1 MNTVIESLENGDEK
15 DRMKFE
21 FQQSKQ
27 KIEAWKAHI
36 LRSINQDQARLDILQ
51 NLSPGSA
58 LLVLDWAMKFLP
70 RKFREAQSDWFGKR
84 VISWHITVAM
94 RRNEEG
100 NMEMVTFVP
109 IFEKCSQVSAT
120 VLAIIDDVCHQM
132 KSIAPEITT
141 LFLRQDNAGCYHSS
155 EVLLSVYQIA
165 TKHNIKITM
174 DFSDP
179 QGGKGSCDRK
189 VATFKHKIKI
199 HLNEGHDIETPEQMV
214 AAIDAKGGA
223 PGLRVRLCGQQSDEV
238 PFLAK

>member
-84 VISWHITVAM
+84 GISWHITVAM

-100 NMEMVTFVP
+100 NMEMVTFVH

-179 QGGKGSCDRK
+179 QGRKGSCDRK

-199 HLNEGHDIETPEQMV
+199 HLNEGHDMT
-214 AAIDAKGGA
+214 DGGSHRCKRWCTWVTSKVVW
-223 PGLRVRLCGQQSDEV
+223 PT
-238 PFLAK
+238 K

>member
-84 VISWHITVAM
+84 GISWHITAAM
-94 RRNEEG
+94 
-100 NMEMVTFVP
+100 
-109 IFEKCSQVSAT
+109 
-120 VLAIIDDVCHQM
+120 
-132 KSIAPEITT
+132 
-141 LFLRQDNAGCYHSS
+141 
-155 EVLLSVYQIA
+155 
-165 TKHNIKITM
+165 
-174 DFSDP
+174 
-179 QGGKGSCDRK
+179 
-189 VATFKHKIKI
+189 
-199 HLNEGHDIETPEQMV
+199 
-214 AAIDAKGGA
+214 
-223 PGLRVRLCGQQSDEV
+223 
-238 PFLAK
+238 